1 MYSGSVTSTD
11 DVGWSTLLDVKD
23 AGSDGD
29 VLNTC
34 CDEDTDVGVF
44 WKLRSP

>member
-11 DVGWSTLLDVKD
+11 DVGSSTLLDFKD
-23 AGSDGD
+23 VGSDGD

-34 CDEDTDVGVF
+34 HDVDMDVGV
-44 WKLRSP
+44 LRKI